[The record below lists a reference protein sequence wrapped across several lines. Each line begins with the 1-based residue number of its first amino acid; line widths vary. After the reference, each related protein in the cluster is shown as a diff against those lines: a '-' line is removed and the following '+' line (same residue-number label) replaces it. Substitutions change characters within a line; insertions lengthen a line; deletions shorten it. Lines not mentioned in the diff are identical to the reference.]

1 MNTPSSTPGIC
12 RIDQPEKYNHG
23 FFVRLQRNGKIYSAF
38 FSNKNHVD
46 RPSRPDGRRI
56 PESIM
61 NSGMQPEL
69 NAVLRFKNWGVVS
82 NLGGVFPG
90 NFAGQ

>member
-38 FSNKNHVD
+38 FSNKNHGGQAQ
-46 RPSRPDGRRI
+46 PARRKANPGI
-56 PESIM
+56 HHEFRY
-61 NSGMQPEL
+61 
-69 NAVLRFKNWGVVS
+69 AAGVECGFS
-82 NLGGVFPG
+82 ASKIGE
-90 NFAGQ
+90 